1 MSRNTGPKNP
11 HFAVRLSRSLF
22 WSSAAFAVTMA
33 LLPKPPHLPLDRFGD
48 KFEHILAFAVLAV
61 LANLAYPAT
70 ERVRLIER
78 LSFLGAVIEVMQ
90 SIPAL
95 HRDCDVRDWIADTLA
110 VLVVTTGFTLWSRWQ
125 LRGKRRGTRKA
136 KQ

>member
-1 MSRNTGPKNP
+1 MSRSSDPKGPD
-11 HFAVRLSRSLF
+11 FAVRLARFLF
-22 WSSAAFAVTMA
+22 WSAAAFAVTMA
-33 LLPKPPHLPLDRFGD
+33 LVPKPPHLPLDRFGD
-48 KFEHILAFAVLAV
+48 KFEHILAFAVMAV

-110 VLVVTTGFTLWSRWQ
+110 VLVVTTGFTLWPRW
-125 LRGKRRGTRKA
+125 KRRKNRHQKREG
-136 KQ
+136 